1 MSKFINNVSYKFASI
16 EERDYLI
23 KKLNEIGYVKLQG
36 EDGGRYIISREL
48 GHYLML
54 HKEWGEHNSVKINNV
69 TKPELF
75 LALAAMRDGE
85 DWVDGEWVWDGHRNI
100 GSYQTFG
107 LVKFNSERQYEIGFN
122 LVGNWSNQFNIG
134 VSRRNK
140 SIVRKATAEELIQA
154 FIDGHSRNA
163 YKKAF
168 GKTEQKQESHTGN
181 TLPEPEVTETTMRFK
196 SGHVAMT
203 SDGQISFIDGFQKTS
218 IAELEQIVE
227 TYKSKF

>member
-16 EERDYLI
+16 EERDFLIKELEEMGYHRLSNTEHGEPYLI
-23 KKLNEIGYVKLQG
+23 AGQDAYYCTSDTPLKTTGYCYNATNP
-36 EDGGRYIISREL
+36 D
-48 GHYLML
+48 
-54 HKEWGEHNSVKINNV
+54 
-69 TKPELF
+69 LF
-75 LALAAMRDGE
+75 IALAAMRDGE

-100 GSYQTFG
+100 GSYQAFG
-107 LVKFNSERQYEIGFN
+107 LVKFSSERQYAIGFN

-140 SIVRKATAEELIQA
+140 SIVRKSTAEELIQA
-154 FIDGHSRNA
+154 FTDGHSRNA
-163 YKKAF
+163 YKMAF
-168 GKTEQKQESHTGN
+168 GQPEQKKESHTGN
-181 TLPEPEVTETTMRFK
+181 SLPEPEVTETTMRFK

-203 SDGQISFIDGFQKTS
+203 SDGEISFIDGFQKTS

>member
-16 EERDYLI
+16 EERDFLI
-23 KKLNEIGYVKLQG
+23 KELEGMGYKHSSLIVDG
-36 EDGGRYIISREL
+36 EGYLLSYLDGEFTTCDEPHVIPSL
-48 GHYLML
+48 D
-54 HKEWGEHNSVKINNV
+54 V
-69 TKPELF
+69 TNPELF

-107 LVKFNSERQYEIGFN
+107 LLKFSSEREYTIGFN

-140 SIVRKATAEELIQA
+140 SIVRKATAEELIKA
-154 FIDGHSRNA
+154 FTDWHSRNA
-163 YKKAF
+163 YKMAF
-168 GKTEQKQESHTGN
+168 GKTEQKKESHTGN
-181 TLPEPEVTETTMRFK
+181 TLPEPEVTETTIKFK

-203 SDGQISFIDGFQKTS
+203 SDGQISFADGFQKTS
-218 IAELEQIVE
+218 ISELEQIVE